1 MPHDPLRAPPAD
13 RFPVSDEAST
23 ADPRLISPTGESS
36 IPTACWS
43 DSAEV
48 VRWNFQRAVGPEE
61 NAFIAPFFS
70 VVETSV
76 PPEEEINPCTL
87 AVC

>member
-1 MPHDPLRAPPAD
+1 VFHLRNGVK
-13 RFPVSDEAST
+13 FHEGSDFNA
-23 ADPRLISPTGESS
+23 G
-36 IPTACWS
+36 
-43 DSAEV
+43 V
-48 VRWNFQRAVGPEE
+48 VRWNSQRAVGPEE